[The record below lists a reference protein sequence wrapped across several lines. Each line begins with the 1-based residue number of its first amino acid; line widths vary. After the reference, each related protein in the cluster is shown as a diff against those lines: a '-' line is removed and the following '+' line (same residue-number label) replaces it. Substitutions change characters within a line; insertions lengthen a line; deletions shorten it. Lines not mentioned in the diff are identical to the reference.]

1 MSTINFRSLQRA
13 NQRKT
18 VGLLAGMAVLITVV
32 VYAVL
37 TYFGKG
43 GIGIVPIAFAV
54 AMLMVWGSYY
64 SSDTLVMTM
73 TGAKVL
79 DYDDNPKLFDLV
91 QEMTIAS
98 GI

>member
-43 GIGIVPIAFAV
+43 GIC
-54 AMLMVWGSYY
+54 LLYT
-64 SSDTLVMTM
+64 SD
-73 TGAKVL
+73 AA
-79 DYDDNPKLFDLV
+79 D
-91 QEMTIAS
+91 E
-98 GI
+98 